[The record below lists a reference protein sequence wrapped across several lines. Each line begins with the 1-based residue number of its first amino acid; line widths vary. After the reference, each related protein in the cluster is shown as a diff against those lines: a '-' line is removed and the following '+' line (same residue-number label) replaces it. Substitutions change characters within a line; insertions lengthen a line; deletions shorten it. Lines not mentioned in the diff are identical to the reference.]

1 MYDHQTRTEL
11 AREQAESLAR
21 YWPAGEP
28 QHRIREVL
36 GTGLIRA
43 GEKLAP
49 KSTPRPGLSSRA

>member
-1 MYDHQTRTEL
+1 MYDIQTRTQL
-11 AREQAESLAR
+11 AREQAESLTR

-36 GTGLIRA
+36 GIGLIRA

-49 KSTPRPGLSSRA
+49 KSTPRAGLSSRA